1 MLFGCVCNLC
11 LIELPRNLS
20 QATIVE
26 VLVEMQINLFNKQF
40 FFTVLSVKGKQIR
53 IGIDAPE
60 DVSVHREEIY
70 ERIIAGEAVAYPG
83 GTSPKSGKGT
93 DLPSDSAAN
102 NKSDSFTERK
112 VDSDGI

>member
-40 FFTVLSVKGKQIR
+40 VL
-53 IGIDAPE
+53 
-60 DVSVHREEIY
+60 
-70 ERIIAGEAVAYPG
+70 
-83 GTSPKSGKGT
+83 
-93 DLPSDSAAN
+93 L
-102 NKSDSFTERK
+102 
-112 VDSDGI
+112 